1 MCRTNTS
8 GPGCSKLT
16 ASLVNKMLI
25 SNINISNVPIFFV
38 EKFEKLLQF
47 SAEASLIF
55 FLQKISVY
63 LVI

>member
-8 GPGCSKLT
+8 GPVCSKLT

-38 EKFEKLLQF
+38 EKFEKLLHCN
-47 SAEASLIF
+47 AKASLIF
-55 FLQKISVY
+55 QQKISVY
-63 LVI
+63 LV